1 MLEVSYIY
9 KFPINVDKIQIQD
22 ISKLASFEM
31 LAKQVVEGFI
41 TGLHRSPFH
50 GFSVEF
56 AEHRQYN
63 TGESTRHIDWKLY
76 ARTEKLFVKRYEEET
91 NLRCHIIMD
100 TSTSMFFPVK
110 EDKISMAKNKAT
122 FSAFAAAALTELMR
136 KQRDA
141 FGLTTIDEKIH
152 FHSPDKSSVLHQRH
166 LFNELEKL
174 TQPKLYTEQ
183 RATSLSKLIHQ
194 LADMLHRRSLV
205 VIFSDMF
212 TNALNSTDMETEKE
226 ALFSSLQH
234 LKHNKHEVILFH
246 VHDSKLEFEF
256 EFDNRPYRFVDL
268 ESGHEIKLNP
278 LQIKEQYQKA
288 MDSYLSEIKL
298 KAAQFKIDLMEA
310 DINEGFE
317 QVLWNY
323 LVKRSKLY

>member
-1 MLEVSYIY
+1 MA
-9 KFPINVDKIQIQD
+9 KIEIQD

-63 TGESTRHIDWKLY
+63 SGESTRFIDWKLY
-76 ARTEKLFVKRYEEET
+76 AKTDKLFIKRFEEET
-91 NLRCHIIMD
+91 NLRCHIVMD

-110 EDKISMAKNKAT
+110 EDKVSMAKNKAT

-141 FGLTTIDEKIH
+141 FGLTTIDEKIQ

-174 TQPKLYTEQ
+174 THEKAYTEK
-183 RATSLSKLIHQ
+183 RNTSLSKLIHQ

-205 VIFSDMF
+205 IIFSDMF
-212 TNALNSTDMETEKE
+212 SNALNDADIETEKE

-246 VHDSKLEFEF
+246 VHDSKLEREF
-256 EFDNRPYRFVDL
+256 DFDNRPYRFVDL
-268 ESGHEIKLNP
+268 ESGSEIKLNP
-278 LQIKEQYQKA
+278 LQIKEQYQEAITKFIA
-288 MDSYLSEIKL
+288 ELKL
-298 KAAQFKIDLMEA
+298 KSAQYKIEFMEA

-317 QVLWNY
+317 QILWNY
-323 LVKRSKLY
+323 LIKRSKLY

>member
-1 MLEVSYIY
+1 M
-9 KFPINVDKIQIQD
+9 DKIQIQD

-91 NLRCHIIMD
+91 NLRCHIIVD
-100 TSTSMFFPVK
+100 SSTSMFFPVK
-110 EDKISMAKNKAT
+110 EDKVSMAKNKAT
-122 FSAFAAAALTELMR
+122 FSAFAAAALTGLMR

-141 FGLTTIDEKIH
+141 FGLTTIDEEIH

-174 TQPKLYTEQ
+174 THEKAYQQK
-183 RATSLSKLIHQ
+183 RISSLSKLIHQ

-212 TNALNSTDMETEKE
+212 SNALNSGEQEKDKE

-234 LKHNKHEVILFH
+234 LKHNKHEVVLFH
-246 VHDSKLEFEF
+246 VYDSKLEFDF
-256 EFDNRPYRFVDL
+256 DFDNRPYRFIDL
-268 ESGHEIKLNP
+268 ESGSEIKLNP
-278 LQIKEQYQKA
+278 LQIKEQYQQAIKQYF
-288 MDSYLSEIKL
+288 DEIKL
-298 KAAQFKIDLMEA
+298 KAAQFNIELMEA
-310 DINEGFE
+310 DINAGFE

-323 LVKRSKLY
+323 LVKRSKLF

>member
-1 MLEVSYIY
+1 MA
-9 KFPINVDKIQIQD
+9 KIQIQD

-63 TGESTRHIDWKLY
+63 TGESTRYIDWKLY
-76 ARTEKLFVKRYEEET
+76 ARTEKLFVKRFEEET
-91 NLRCHIIMD
+91 NLRCHIIVD

-110 EDKISMAKNKAT
+110 SDKISMAKNKAT
-122 FSAFAAAALTELMR
+122 FSAYAAAALTELMR

-141 FGLTTIDEKIH
+141 FGLTKIDEKIQ
-152 FHSPDKSSVLHQRH
+152 FHSPNKSSILHQRH
-166 LFNELEKL
+166 LFQELEQL
-174 TQPKLYTEQ
+174 THEKEYTQKRNTALPE
-183 RATSLSKLIHQ
+183 LIHQ
-194 LADMLHRRSLV
+194 LAEMMHRRSLV

-212 TNALNSTDMETEKE
+212 TNALNSESIEKE
-226 ALFSSLQH
+226 KEDLFSALQH

-246 VHDSKLEFEF
+246 VHDVKLEYDFD
-256 EFDNRPYRFVDL
+256 FDNRPYRFIDL
-268 ESGHEIKLNP
+268 ESGEQIKLNP
-278 LQIKEQYQKA
+278 LQIKEQYHEAVKKYIA
-288 MDSYLSEIKL
+288 ELKL
-298 KAAQFKIDLMEA
+298 KAAQYQIDFMEA

-323 LVKRSKLY
+323 MVKRSKLY

>member
-1 MLEVSYIY
+1 LE
-9 KFPINVDKIQIQD
+9 KIDIQD
-22 ISKLASFEM
+22 VSKLASFEM

-76 ARTEKLFVKRYEEET
+76 AKTDKLFVKRYEEET

-110 EDKISMAKNKAT
+110 DDKVSLVKNKAT
-122 FSAFAAAALTELMR
+122 FSAYAAAALTELMR

-141 FGLTTIDEKIH
+141 FGLTTIDEKIN

-166 LFNELEKL
+166 LLNELEKL
-174 TQPKLYTEQ
+174 TSPKAYTQ
-183 RATSLSKLIHQ
+183 KKTTSLSKLIHQ
-194 LADMLHRRSLV
+194 LAEMLHRRSLV
-205 VIFSDMF
+205 IIFSDMF
-212 TNALNSTDMETEKE
+212 ANALNAADIESEKE
-226 ALFSSLQH
+226 LLFQSLQH
-234 LKHNKHEVILFH
+234 LRHNKHEVILFH
-246 VHDSKLEFEF
+246 VHDAKLEHGFD
-256 EFDNRPYRFVDL
+256 FDNRPYRFIDL
-268 ESGHEIKLNP
+268 ESGAEVKLNP
-278 LQIKEQYQKA
+278 LQIKEQYTQALTKYIA
-288 MDSYLSEIKL
+288 ELKL
-298 KAAQFKIDLMEA
+298 KAAQYKIEFMEA

-317 QVLWNY
+317 QILWNY
-323 LVKRSKLY
+323 LVKRAKLY

>member
-1 MLEVSYIY
+1 M
-9 KFPINVDKIQIQD
+9 DKIQIQD

-63 TGESTRHIDWKLY
+63 SGESTRFIDWKLY
-76 ARTEKLFVKRYEEET
+76 ARTEKLFVKRFEEET

-110 EDKISMAKNKAT
+110 EDKISPAKNKAT

-141 FGLTTIDEKIH
+141 FGLTTIDSEIH

-174 TQPKLYTEQ
+174 THEKSYTQ
-183 RATSLSKLIHQ
+183 KRNTSLSKLIHQ

-205 VIFSDMF
+205 VLFTDMF
-212 TNALNSTDMETEKE
+212 SNALNSEDLEKE
-226 ALFSSLQH
+226 KESLFSALQH
-234 LKHNKHEVILFH
+234 LKHNRHEVILFH
-246 VHDSKLEFEF
+246 VHDSKLEQNF

-268 ESGHEIKLNP
+268 ESGAEIKLNP
-278 LQIKEQYQKA
+278 LQFQEQYTEA
-288 MDSYLSEIKL
+288 MSKYIAEVKL
-298 KAAQFKIDLMEA
+298 KAAQYKIDFMEA

-317 QVLWNY
+317 QILWNY